1 MTEPHP
7 PPRDP
12 HLAEVAQW
20 HPIEGTPMKKKVA
33 IGCSIGA
40 TIETYDFIGFGIAAA
55 LYFNNVFFPATDPL
69 SGTLLSFATLGIGF
83 AVRPLGGIIGGYL
96 GDRIGRKPVLV
107 GSLLLMGIA
116 TVLIGVLPTYQQ
128 VGVWAGIL
136 LVAVRVVQGLA
147 FGAEW
152 GGAILMCF
160 EHAPWRKKGLYTGI
174 TQAGFPV
181 GLLLANFAFL
191 VSVPLGDQ
199 WAWRVPFLLS
209 AVLIVVGILIRL
221 KIEES
226 PEFEE
231 LKEEGELSKNPLLEV
246 LRDDWRNML
255 RAFCLRIA
263 ETAGYAVSVTFIL
276 SYLSSQKLADRP
288 TTLTALMIAAA
299 LGIFA
304 TILWGA
310 LTDRIGR
317 RPVYLL
323 GTALTVVW
331 GVPLFLVVN
340 TGTAIA
346 IIIAFVVSY
355 TICQNSLAGV
365 QGAWFSELFAAK
377 TRTTGAS
384 LAYQLSA
391 VVSGFT
397 PLVATALFAG
407 VGWIGPALLF
417 SAYGLL
423 GLIAALVTRET
434 WGRAERE
441 EVAALERTLALPA
454 ARSRLRTRKTHEHP
468 HRPDLQ
474 AAAYRIRLNALHM
487 GEVQGQGYIGQAL
500 GVADVLAVVYTD
512 QLRHRPEDP
521 HWADRDRF
529 LLSIGHYAIALYAAL
544 AEAGTIPVEELSDLR
559 LRRVP
564 AADVRHGVLHARH
577 GDLRRLAR
585 PRPRRRHRDGA
596 GAAPPG
602 QPGPRLQ
609 PALRRRARR
618 GLDLGGR
625 AAGRPPRP
633 GQPHRDRRRQRAAG
647 RRAHRR
653 ACCAPSRSPTSG
665 ARSAGTPCASTATTS
680 PRSSTRSTSCASTAA
695 RPGC

>member
-1 MTEPHP
+1 MTAQQP
-7 PPRDP
+7 PPGDP

-20 HPIEGTPMKKKVA
+20 HPIEGTPEKKKVA

-40 TIETYDFIGFGIAAA
+40 TIETYDFIGFGTAAA
-55 LYFNNVFFPATDPL
+55 LYFNQVFFPATDPL

-116 TVLIGVLPTYQQ
+116 TVLIGLLPTYQQ

-231 LKEEGELSKNPLLEV
+231 LKEEGEISKNPLVEV
-246 LRDDWRNML
+246 LRDDWRNIV

-276 SYLSSQKLADRP
+276 SYLSSQKLADRA

-299 LGIFA
+299 LGIVA
-304 TILWGA
+304 TVLWGA

-323 GTALTVVW
+323 GTALTIVW

-340 TGTAIA
+340 TGAAIA
-346 IIIAFVVSY
+346 IIIAFIVSY

-434 WGRAERE
+434 WGKAERA
-441 EVAALERTLALPA
+441 EVAALEATLALP
-454 ARSRLRTRKTHEHP
+454 SPMKKE
-468 HRPDLQ
+468 
-474 AAAYRIRLNALHM
+474 NA
-487 GEVQGQGYIGQAL
+487 
-500 GVADVLAVVYTD
+500 
-512 QLRHRPEDP
+512 
-521 HWADRDRF
+521 
-529 LLSIGHYAIALYAAL
+529 
-544 AEAGTIPVEELSDLR
+544 
-559 LRRVP
+559 
-564 AADVRHGVLHARH
+564 
-577 GDLRRLAR
+577 
-585 PRPRRRHRDGA
+585 
-596 GAAPPG
+596 
-602 QPGPRLQ
+602 
-609 PALRRRARR
+609 
-618 GLDLGGR
+618 
-625 AAGRPPRP
+625 
-633 GQPHRDRRRQRAAG
+633 
-647 RRAHRR
+647 
-653 ACCAPSRSPTSG
+653 
-665 ARSAGTPCASTATTS
+665 
-680 PRSSTRSTSCASTAA
+680 
-695 RPGC
+695 